1 MSRLFSQPIAVFLL
15 LCLGVSLPL
24 FLFPINL
31 FPGEIVL
38 NTGVGQSTVSA
49 PLSLSYFVG
58 IGYAQEDLQGIKD
71 FYLLP
76 EGIALACILTV
87 GIPAILAFRIHLRRS
102 RKSTM

>member
-1 MSRLFSQPIAVFLL
+1 MYRLFSQPVAMFFILCGCIA
-15 LCLGVSLPL
+15 LPL

-38 NTGVGQSTVSA
+38 NTGIGKSAIAA

-58 IGYAQEDLQGIKD
+58 LGYAQEDMKGVVD

-76 EGIALACILTV
+76 QGIALAGILTI